1 MPTRLCL
8 TVQFIKVNDMKLI
21 MRDVADKAWIR
32 SYREPTDP
40 EQQIDKHA
48 KGAFIGIVA
57 MFIGVVIM
65 LCAIVI
71 AMNKSN
77 PLDAI
82 NDCVLSPDMQ
92 SYSETSKTPVKLGIE
107 DTQ

>member
-1 MPTRLCL
+1 
-8 TVQFIKVNDMKLI
+8 MKLI

-40 EQQIDKHA
+40 EQQIENHA
-48 KGAFIGIVA
+48 QGAVIGIVA

-65 LCAIVI
+65 LCAII
-71 AMNKSN
+71 LHMNKAN
-77 PLDAI
+77 LADALD
-82 NDCVLSPDMQ
+82 DCVLSPDMQ
-92 SYSETSKTPVKLGIE
+92 SFISTSKTPVTLKLE